1 MFQVH
6 LGNQTFFSLPNPKV
20 CFLSKL
26 NGSEKQYPTWKRNL
40 YLPAGFADIL
50 CKIDDDLL
58 QYAEQL
64 ICDVEEPLLVAN
76 KAFRRITEVILQD
89 TNFPSF
95 AAYLML
101 VEKFTTVLYSRGI
114 SIPSTFAEANEIYQ
128 LLANESWT
136 L

>member
-1 MFQVH
+1 MEQRLWNTH
-6 LGNQTFFSLPNPKV
+6 DIR
-20 CFLSKL
+20 
-26 NGSEKQYPTWKRNL
+26 KQRNVPGPFGKPDL
-40 YLPAGFADIL
+40 LFTSPPEGFADML

-64 ICDVEEPLLVAN
+64 VCDVEEPLLVAN
-76 KAFRRITEVILQD
+76 EAFRRITEVILQD
-89 TNFPSF
+89 TNFSSSPDGLFS
-95 AAYLML
+95 AYLML
-101 VEKFTTVLYSRGI
+101 VEKFTSVLDSRGI